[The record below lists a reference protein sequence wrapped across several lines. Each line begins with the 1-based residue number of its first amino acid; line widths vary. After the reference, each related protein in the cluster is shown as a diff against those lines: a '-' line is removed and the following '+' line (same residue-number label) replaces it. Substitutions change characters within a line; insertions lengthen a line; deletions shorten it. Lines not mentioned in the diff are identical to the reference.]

1 MPTTVQILADID
13 ARLPN
18 SFTEAQKL
26 AWLNDIQRKIAKY
39 LEVEQTYDFVASSSM
54 EYSMSTNIRVE
65 NIKHVYTGDS
75 TKIADIC
82 STTVWTEHDFAGSED
97 EMSGYKYYVPD
108 IPHYNSTGTSTSL
121 CLYPES
127 TEVRVARMYYNTLL
141 TDLTRA
147 SAGYTPLWNS
157 EWHDI
162 LKYGVMEIIAKAGN
176 NPDIDLANNYRYEY
190 NEIMRDIKKDH
201 AVKKWKRPRI
211 KWNYENFT
219 WG

>member
-1 MPTTVQILADID
+1 MPTTVQILADVD

-18 SFTEAQKL
+18 SFSESQKL
-26 AWLNDIQRKIAKY
+26 AWINDTQRKIAKY
-39 LEVEQTYDFVASSSM
+39 LQVEQTYDFVASSSM
-54 EYSMSTNIRVE
+54 AYSISTNIRFE
-65 NIKHVYTGDS
+65 NIKHLYTGDS
-75 TKIADIC
+75 TKIADIS
-82 STTVWTEHDFAGSED
+82 STTIWQEHDYAGAD
-97 EMSGYKYYVPD
+97 DVLSGYKYYVPN
-108 IPHYNSTGTSTSL
+108 ISHFTSTGTSTSL

-127 TEVRVARMYYNTLL
+127 TEVRVARIYYNTLL
-141 TDLTRA
+141 DDLTTTSGNA
-147 SAGYTPLWNS
+147 PLWNS

-190 NEIMRDIKKDH
+190 NDILRDIKKDN

>member
-1 MPTTVQILADID
+1 MPTTVQILADVD

-18 SFTEAQKL
+18 SFSESQKL
-26 AWLNDIQRKIAKY
+26 AWINDTQRKIAKY
-39 LEVEQTYDFVASSSM
+39 LQVEQTYDFVASSSM
-54 EYSMSTNIRVE
+54 AYSISTNIRFE
-65 NIKHVYTGDS
+65 NIKHLYTGDS
-75 TKIADIC
+75 TKIADIS
-82 STTVWTEHDFAGSED
+82 STTIWKEHDPAGAD
-97 EMSGYKYYVPD
+97 DVLSGYKYYVPN
-108 IPHYNSTGTSTSL
+108 ISHFTSTGTSTSL

-127 TEVRVARMYYNTLL
+127 TEVRVARIYYNTLL
-141 TDLTRA
+141 DDLTTTSGNA
-147 SAGYTPLWNS
+147 PLWNS

-190 NEIMRDIKKDH
+190 NDILRDIKKDN

>member
-1 MPTTVQILADID
+1 MPTTVQILADVD

-18 SFTEAQKL
+18 SFSESQKL
-26 AWLNDIQRKIAKY
+26 AWINDTQRKIAKY
-39 LEVEQTYDFVASSSM
+39 LQVEQTYDFVASSSM
-54 EYSMSTNIRVE
+54 AYSISTNIRFE
-65 NIKHVYTGDS
+65 NIKHLYTGDS
-75 TKIADIC
+75 TKIADIS
-82 STTVWTEHDFAGSED
+82 STTIWQEHDYAGAD
-97 EMSGYKYYVPD
+97 DVLSGYKYYVPN
-108 IPHYNSTGTSTSL
+108 ISHFTSTGTSTSL

-127 TEVRVARMYYNTLL
+127 TEVRVARIYYNTLL
-141 TDLTRA
+141 DDLTTTSGNA
-147 SAGYTPLWNS
+147 PLWNS

-176 NPDIDLANNYRYEY
+176 NPDIDLANNYRFEY
-190 NEIMRDIKKDH
+190 NDILRDIKKDN